1 MALQISPF
9 GNDQFFTSNGV
20 LGVGVQLFTYL
31 AGTATKTPVYTD
43 ILGSGSHNNP
53 IILNSIGMPPSPIY
67 LDKAKSYKFVYA
79 PSTDSDP
86 PASPLYTADNIYMG
100 TVITEGG
107 NVTGGINEARSTVA
121 SASAPDIF
129 AVTVGN
135 TIDYTGIA
143 NCSGFMAAPQ
153 AGAQRILVCA
163 STPSFTAGANLVI
176 AGIPSGQVYTAK
188 ANEKI
193 LAIAMTTTVTH
204 LLPLASTRSVQQ
216 ALAMGFLRG
225 NI

>member
-9 GNDQFFTSNGV
+9 GNDQFFTSNGL
-20 LGVGVQLFTYL
+20 LGVGVKLFTYL
-31 AGTATKTPVYTD
+31 ATTTTKTPVYTD
-43 ILGSGSHNNP
+43 LAGTTPHTNP
-53 IILNSIGMPPSPIY
+53 IVLNSIGMPPSPIY
-67 LDKAKSYKFVYA
+67 LNKAGLYKFVYA

-86 PASPLYTADNIYMG
+86 PVSPLYTADNISIG

-107 NVTGGINEARSTVA
+107 NLTGGINAARSTVA
-121 SASAPDIF
+121 AAAAPDIF
-129 AVTVGN
+129 AVTLGN
-135 TIDYTGIA
+135 TIDYTGTTTA
-143 NCSGFMAAPQ
+143 SGFVASPQ

-176 AGIPSGQVYTAK
+176 DGVASGNTYVAQ

-204 LLPLASTRSVQQ
+204 LVPLANTSDVRQ
-216 ALAMGFLRG
+216 ALAIGFLT
-225 NI
+225 